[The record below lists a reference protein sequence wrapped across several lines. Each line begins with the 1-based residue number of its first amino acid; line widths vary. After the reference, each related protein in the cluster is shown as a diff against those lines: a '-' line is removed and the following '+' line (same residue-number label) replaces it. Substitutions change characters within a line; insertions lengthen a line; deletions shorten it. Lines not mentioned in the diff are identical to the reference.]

1 MKHLTAVA
9 ILFLCVQIPVHANTP
24 KTKESQSIPKATEK
38 LVLDMQKNYQ
48 AINSYHALWQ
58 AEGKEGQM
66 DGKLELEAAFDRKTG
81 KTLFS
86 MLGYQ
91 KNDGKWTAT
100 GWEIHVY
107 DGKKIQRAASLF
119 KGQPIQQVEEIID
132 DPNNFT
138 YRNFRK
144 NIFLI
149 HPFDLPLLYPDYAM
163 TMYPLMEMLQGSP
176 EEVRVIKSDPNDPE
190 KMPAIEIMTYETCAR
205 IHLDPKTLLI
215 KDFVFFSKDSGKF
228 VQPKFKR
235 TMISI
240 NKPFKPDFFDFKERL
255 KTFDFAAPRKLPH
268 KTP

>member
-1 MKHLTAVA
+1 MKHLTIAA
-9 ILFLCVQIPVHANTP
+9 TLLIIAQIPVYANWP
-24 KTKESQSIPKATEK
+24 DKNNSQAIPKATEK
-38 LVLDMQKNYQ
+38 LVLNMQKNYQ

-81 KTLFS
+81 KTLFT

-91 KNDGKWTAT
+91 EKDGKWTAT

-163 TMYPLMEMLQGSP
+163 TMYPLMEMLQAGP
-176 EEVRVIKSDPNDPE
+176 KEIRVTEANPNDPE
-190 KMPAIEIMTYETCAR
+190 KMPAIELMTDETCAR
-205 IHLDPKTLLI
+205 LHLDPNTLLI
-215 KDFVFFSKDSGKF
+215 KDFVFFREDSGEF

-235 TMISI
+235 IMISI
-240 NKPFKPDFFDFKERL
+240 NKPFKPDFFDLKERL
-255 KTFDFAAPRKLPH
+255 KTFDFAAPSKLPH